1 MFEGELKQ
9 SLPSMVV
16 EILETKLDDDYI
28 EYIANMM
35 AKKTSDDNLAEDPEP
50 DSRAGNWEEKS
61 DESRKNPMDWPS
73 HWEYM
78 DPRQVCELFLEY
90 GIFYRHGTIPSLIIY
105 LHNNKVL

>member
-50 DSRAGNWEEKS
+50 DSRAVNWEEKS

-90 GIFYRHGTIPSLIIY
+90 GIFYRHGTIPSLIIH
-105 LHNNKVL
+105 LHNNKV